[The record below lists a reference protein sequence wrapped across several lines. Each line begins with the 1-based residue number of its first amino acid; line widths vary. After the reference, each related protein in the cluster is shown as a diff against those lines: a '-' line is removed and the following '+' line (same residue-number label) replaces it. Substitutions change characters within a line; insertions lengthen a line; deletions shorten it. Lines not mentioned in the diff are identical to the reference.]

1 MIIGF
6 EKWLRNHDVQS
17 EAKELFEESII
28 CYKALAYRASL
39 LFSFLGFQTIIKHRI
54 IKSKAAKDYSD
65 GEWDQIRR
73 ELQNDDLWDKKII
86 SLISNKK
93 KPIFNISEDLR
104 DQYNFWKNRRNDCA
118 HAKGNTISYPHVESF
133 WLFIQS
139 NLTKFVVHGGMKF
152 ILEEISDYYNPV
164 FTPPETP
171 IDPIV
176 QQIPTAIEIDEY
188 SDFLTQL
195 KSFTLERYPQ
205 PFKVLDD
212 EIAKVWYR
220 QFELPEVYCEILIE
234 FLTEESGFCLDILRR
249 KSSIIRYFHGRETFI
264 RELWRSKFKVSDDY
278 KILISLLR
286 NKLIPR
292 DQLEEAYEHVF
303 NTIDSDIFG
312 TEYKWNGMFNDI
324 SDIDK
329 LTLIQQGFFKTFYE
343 KAFVGETIAHN
354 FNWGNR
360 NKEIVMYYI
369 SQIDLD
375 EKIVN
380 AINNAL
386 DSAYPPFKLR
396 DELEELYTLKP
407 HLLEKHIEI
416 CQENTWRVPDML
428 KYLSEQLSKD

>member
-28 CYKALAYRASL
+28 CYKASAYRASL

-65 GEWDQIRR
+65 GEWGQIRR

-152 ILEEISDYYNPV
+152 ILEEIDNYYNPV

-171 IDPIV
+171 MEPV
-176 QQIPTAIEIDEY
+176 LQQIPTAIELDEY
-188 SDFLTQL
+188 YDFLTQL
-195 KSFTLERYPQ
+195 KSFTLEKYPQ

-212 EIAKVWYR
+212 EIAKVWYK
-220 QFELPEVYCEILIE
+220 QFELPEVYCQALIE
-234 FLTEESGFCLDILRR
+234 FLMEESGFCLDILRR
-249 KSSIIRYFHGRETFI
+249 KSSVIRHFHGREVFI

-286 NKLIPR
+286 NKLIPE
-292 DQLEEAYEHVF
+292 DQLEEAYEHIF
-303 NTIDSDIFG
+303 NTIDSDVFG
-312 TEYKWNGMFNDI
+312 TAYKWNGMFIDI
-324 SDIDK
+324 SEIDK
-329 LTLIQQGFFKTFYE
+329 LTLIQQDFFKTFYD
-343 KAFVGETIAHN
+343 KAFVGETIVDN

-375 EKIVN
+375 DKLVN
-380 AINNAL
+380 ALNNAL

-407 HLLEKHIEI
+407 DLLEKHLKIS
-416 CQENTWRVPDML
+416 QANAWRVPDML